1 MKKKKIERERY
12 IPFLSWNQEI
22 YAWVVREMQIYS
34 KIMRIRKDKNKD
46 KRIEDSDIQVASSGE
61 MKR

>member
-1 MKKKKIERERY
+1 MKKKIERERY
-12 IPFLSWNQEI
+12 ITFLSWNQEI